1 MAKTL
6 LEFEGELFDVMAVFR
21 VTRKQIWNERDEQLY
36 FCIVFNEDMPDKF
49 VLRDWVFPFK
59 TQELRDKKFL
69 ELKNKIAQLEHI
81 NIL

>member
-21 VTRKQIWNERDEQLY
+21 VTRKQIWNEQSEQID
-36 FCIVFNEDMPDKF
+36 FCIVLNEDLPEKF
-49 VLRDWVFPFK
+49 VLKDWVFSFR
-59 TQELRDKKFL
+59 TQELRDKKFA
-69 ELKNKIAQLEHI
+69 ELKNKMAQLEHI

>member
-21 VTRKQIWNERDEQLY
+21 VTRKQIWNEQSEQID
-36 FCIVFNEDMPDKF
+36 FCIVLNEDLPEKF
-49 VLRDWVFPFK
+49 VLKDWVFPFR
-59 TQELRDKKFL
+59 TQELRDKKFA
-69 ELKNKIAQLEHI
+69 ELKNKMAQLEHI